1 MENNDNAEIDLDN
14 NEELEEEDIYANL
27 ENNIA
32 NAKNQLNQVNNNKQS
47 QIEEQENS
55 LDEQVQEQNNNYE
68 EDDEDDR
75 LTYTLITLDLGDLI
89 HIFEENNI
97 SFVDMLLLS
106 KEDLKELQLKLY
118 QRNRIHNFS
127 VLFSKYAK
135 NYSISEISDFF
146 SFNQKFIFNS
156 SIYDRVIMSQNQ
168 NDIWDNENNNENI
181 NDNNDE
187 INDDDEYEN
196 ENNNINENEINKQK
210 DNYNLENI
218 NYSDYMNFMKNENNR
233 TMYTIQPP
241 KSKLVNNDNF
251 EQNINNN
258 INTNYNDIKYNTFN
272 NNNYNN
278 NYYLSKDLNEKNQ
291 IKQEANNIVNDIGN
305 INSNDIK
312 NNQKAKTIINPLI
325 NDKINSINSNKNKTK
340 TKKETLQT
348 NKIINPPK
356 ELKSKILVNKK
367 QIQSPSN
374 NQNSNTNNI
383 SNINNNTSN
392 ITMKKKSSN
401 RINAVISKYLEI
413 KQDADE
419 FLERLNKKKTDSQN
433 KYNKYNL
440 LIKKKNIT
448 NNNVNIINNYKNIP
462 MISSKKKI
470 SAKISNKPQMQNNNN
485 EFNLNEDINL
495 EYQKMNNQIDE
506 LEKLNLDIN
515 SQNHL
520 NQIKKYIYEKGEN
533 INLDHISKI
542 NSELIKM
549 IEIIEKKEKLKQT
562 LENYN
567 LKIEQNKQLLN
578 ELNELDDNENNY
590 ENNNNQYLDEV
601 EEENTK

>member
-1 MENNDNAEIDLDN
+1 MENYNNEEIDLEN
-14 NEELEEEDIYANL
+14 NEKLEEEDIYADL
-27 ENNIA
+27 ENNLA
-32 NAKNQLNQVNNNKQS
+32 KSKNQLNQINNTNKQN
-47 QIEEQENS
+47 QIEEQDNS
-55 LDEQVQEQNNNYE
+55 LEEQENEENNNNFE

-127 VLFSKYAK
+127 ILFNKYAK
-135 NYSISEISDFF
+135 NFSISEISDFF

-168 NDIWDNENNNENI
+168 NDEWDNNDENI

-187 INDDDEYEN
+187 ENNNDDEYNDDMNEN
-196 ENNNINENEINKQK
+196 ENNKDK
-210 DNYNLENI
+210 DNYDLDNI
-218 NYSDYMNFMKNENNR
+218 NYADYMKFMKNENEKNSK
-233 TMYTIQPP
+233 TIYPAQQQKP
-241 KSKLVNNDNF
+241 KLINNNNDNF
-251 EQNINNN
+251 EKNINNN

-278 NYYLSKDLNEKNQ
+278 NYYLSKDWNEKNQ
-291 IKQEANNIVNDIGN
+291 IKQDSNNNIINNIPN
-305 INSNDIK
+305 INSNTIK
-312 NNQKAKTIINPLI
+312 NNSKPKSIIN
-325 NDKINSINSNKNKTK
+325 NNNSNKNKTK
-340 TKKETLQT
+340 KEKTSLPI
-348 NKIINPPK
+348 NKIISQQKEPK
-356 ELKSKILVNKK
+356 NKIIVNKK
-367 QIQSPSN
+367 QFQSPINDQNIN
-374 NQNSNTNNI
+374 NNVNNNNI
-383 SNINNNTSN
+383 SNITA
-392 ITMKKKSSN
+392 KKKSSN

-419 FLERLNKKKTDSQN
+419 FLEKLNKKKTDSQN

-440 LIKKKNIT
+440 LIKKKNIQ
-448 NNNVNIINNYKNIP
+448 NNNINIINSYKNIP
-462 MISSKKKI
+462 ITSSKKKI
-470 SAKISNKPQMQNNNN
+470 NTKINNKNNINNN
-485 EFNLNEDINL
+485 EFNINEDINL
-495 EYQKMNNQIDE
+495 EYQKMNNQIEE
-506 LEKLNLDIN
+506 LEKINLDMN

-533 INLDHISKI
+533 INLDDISKI

-578 ELNELDDNENNY
+578 ELNELDENEQNENN
-590 ENNNNQYLDEV
+590 ENNFDNNNNNQYLDEV
-601 EEENTK
+601 EEEYAK